1 MKLVVA
7 LCLFAA
13 GLCAEP
19 QVIYSKSFPGSMPEW
34 VQITLTKDGKGVYT
48 DQKDDPQPLAFALHP
63 SQAATI
69 FALAE
74 KLNFFNRPVESGL
87 PVAKMGEKSFR
98 WVDGD
103 KSFETKFNYTQDLD
117 AQALHDWFEKITE
130 TESHRINLERAA
142 RFDKLGVNNALLLLQ
157 SSWERKRIVAPD
169 QFYKTLERIV
179 KNESYLNIARDR
191 AAFLVNAFRAEA
203 EPAPEAKQ

>member
-1 MKLVVA
+1 MKFLLA
-7 LCLFAA
+7 LCLLAA
-13 GLCAEP
+13 GLSAEP
-19 QVIYSKSFPGSMPEW
+19 QVIYSKSFPGSLPEW
-34 VQITLTKDGKGVYT
+34 VQITLTKDGKGIYT
-48 DQKDDPQPLAFALHP
+48 DQKDDPQPLAFALTADQT
-63 SQAATI
+63 STI

-74 KLNFFNRPVESGL
+74 KLNFFNRPLESGL
-87 PVAKMGEKSFR
+87 AVAKMGEKSFR
-98 WVDGD
+98 WIDGD
-103 KSFETKFNYTQDLD
+103 KAFEAKFNYTQDLD

-142 RFDKLGVNNALLLLQ
+142 RFDKLGVNRALLLLQ

-191 AAFLVNAFRAEA
+191 AAFLVNAFRAES
-203 EPAPEAKQ
+203 EAKQ